1 MDFRPTLGGR
11 WRRQALDTVW
21 MTTRLNRIVIRLQ
34 RARSGEIAHRVRRA
48 YKQTLTLLRT
58 IMPIKKIAVII
69 GSLRKDSLNRKFAN
83 EVIALALP
91 LLSLEIVEIG
101 GLGLFNEDLEGNGVS
116 TPAEWTQFREIV
128 APMDGVLFFTPEY
141 NRSVPAVLK
150 NAIDIGSRPYGASIW
165 AGKPAAIISVSP
177 GNLGGFGANH
187 HLRQSIG
194 FLDMPLLQQPEAY
207 IGGAANLLGADGK
220 LNDER
225 TRQFLRLFV
234 DAFAVWVETHG
245 ALSKMQERL
254 IA

>member
-1 MDFRPTLGGR
+1 M
-11 WRRQALDTVW
+11 
-21 MTTRLNRIVIRLQ
+21 
-34 RARSGEIAHRVRRA
+34 S
-48 YKQTLTLLRT
+48 
-58 IMPIKKIAVII
+58 IKKIAVII
-69 GSLRKDSLNRKFAN
+69 GSLRKDSLNRKFAH

-91 LLSLEIVEIG
+91 LLSLEIIEIG
-101 GLGLFNEDLEGNGVS
+101 GLDLFNEDLEGNGVS
-116 TPAEWTQFREIV
+116 TPAEWTRFRELV

-207 IGGAANLLGADGK
+207 IGGAANLLGVDGK

-234 DAFAVWVETHG
+234 DAFAAWVETHA
-245 ALSKMQERL
+245 ALSNMQERL